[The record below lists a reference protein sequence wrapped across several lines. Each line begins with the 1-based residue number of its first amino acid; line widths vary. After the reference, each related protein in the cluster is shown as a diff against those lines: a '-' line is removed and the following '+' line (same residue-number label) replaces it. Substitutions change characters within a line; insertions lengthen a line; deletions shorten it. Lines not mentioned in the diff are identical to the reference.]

1 MEIKLFSQLL
11 IEDENKIL
19 FQRRSNTGYYDGYLT
34 LPGGHLES
42 NESISECVCR
52 ELKEELNLNIS
63 LSDITLY
70 SIIDR
75 QNKDKTKRY
84 VNFIFKLKSPIN
96 SANIVNNELDKCSEI
111 VYYDKQS
118 LPKDIIPY
126 IKTVIEENI
135 GFYHYEEED

>member
-19 FQRRSNTGYYDGYLT
+19 FQRRSNTGYYDSYLT
-34 LPGGHLES
+34 LPGGHLEQ
-42 NESISECVCR
+42 NESISDCVCR

-63 LSDITLY
+63 LADITLY

-75 QNKDKTKRY
+75 QNKDNTKRY

-96 SANIVNNELDKCSEI
+96 LDNIVNNEPDKCSEI
-111 VYYDKQS
+111 IYCNKQN

-126 IKTVIEENI
+126 IKTVIEENL